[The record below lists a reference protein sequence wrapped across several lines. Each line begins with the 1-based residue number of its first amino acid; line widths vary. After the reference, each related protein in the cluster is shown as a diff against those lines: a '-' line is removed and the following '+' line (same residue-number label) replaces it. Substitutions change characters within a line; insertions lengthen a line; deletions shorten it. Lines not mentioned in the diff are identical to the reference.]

1 MKKAKSLEQ
10 SGLLIKDISGTIK
23 NQAKEQKDGFL
34 GMFLGKLGVSL
45 LGSILEAKEQQKLV
59 M

>member
-34 GMFLGKLGVSL
+34 GKFWGKLGVSF
-45 LGSILEAKEQQKLV
+45 LGSILEVKE
-59 M
+59 

>member
-10 SGLLIKDISGTIK
+10 SSLLIKDISGTIK
-23 NQAKEQKDGFL
+23 NQAKEQKGGFL

-45 LGSILEAKEQQKLV
+45 LGSILEAKE
-59 M
+59 